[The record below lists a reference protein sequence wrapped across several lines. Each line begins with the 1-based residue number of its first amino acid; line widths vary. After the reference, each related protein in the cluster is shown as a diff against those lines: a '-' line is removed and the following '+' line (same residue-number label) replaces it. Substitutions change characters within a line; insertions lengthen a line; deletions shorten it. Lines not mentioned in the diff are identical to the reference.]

1 MKQIKDTDKT
11 TNKFNRRGFI
21 STSLLSA
28 GALILPRALWGA
40 ETEIQANR
48 IKLSE
53 QTDLPRRKLG
63 TLEVSAL
70 GAGCMN
76 FVQTYSPRPSK
87 QDAIKVLQR
96 AYEQG
101 ITFFDVAQSYG
112 PYTGEEIVGE
122 AVAPFRDKIVLSTKF
137 GHEYGADKKWIR
149 LNSQPDYIRKMTE
162 QSLKR
167 LRTDYIDLYYQH
179 RVDPNVP
186 IEDVAGTVQDLI
198 KEGKVRHWGLSEAGE
213 ATIRRAHAVQTVTAI
228 QNEYSFWTRD
238 PEQEVLPTCEELGI
252 GFVPWSPLGQ
262 GFLTGDIT
270 PRTAFHPTQDLIS
283 NFPRFKPDTL
293 KANWPL
299 VCLLQNIGERVY
311 ATPAQVALAWLL
323 ARKPF
328 IVPIPGTTNL
338 KHLAMNIT
346 ALQVELAQDDLN
358 ELDREFERIGVHGAR
373 TTPALQLRHDMG
385 ADFGNSS
392 KGKHGNTPL
401 PKK

>member
-1 MKQIKDTDKT
+1 MLPKSL
-11 TNKFNRRGFI
+11 RG
-21 STSLLSA
+21 A
-28 GALILPRALWGA
+28 V
-40 ETEIQANR
+40 
-48 IKLSE
+48 SE
-53 QTDLPRRKLG
+53 QQVSTFKLMQQVSLPRRKLG
-63 TLEVSAL
+63 TLDVSAL

-87 QDAIKVLQR
+87 QDAIKLIQR
-96 AYEQG
+96 AYESG

-112 PYTGEEIVGE
+112 PYTGEELVGE

-137 GHEYGADKKWIR
+137 GHEYGSDRKWVR
-149 LNSQPDYIRKMTE
+149 LNSSPDYIRKMTD

-179 RVDPNVP
+179 HVDPNVP
-186 IEDVAGTVQDLI
+186 IEDVAGTIQDLI
-198 KEGKVRHWGLSEAGE
+198 KEGKVRHLGLSEAGE
-213 ATIRRAHAVQTVTAI
+213 ATIRRAHAVQNVTAV

-238 PEQEVLPTCEELGI
+238 PEQEVLSTCEELGI

-270 PRTAFHPTQDLIS
+270 PRTIFHPTEDLIS

-293 KANWPL
+293 KANWPI
-299 VCLLQNIGERVY
+299 VGLLQRIGERVY

-323 ARKPF
+323 TRKPF

-346 ALQVELAQDDLN
+346 ALQVKLTQDDMN
-358 ELDREFERIGVHGAR
+358 ELDNEFDRIGVYGAR

-385 ADFGNSS
+385 TDFGNSS
-392 KGKHGNTPL
+392 KGKHGNSPL
-401 PKK
+401 PGSKK

>member
-1 MKQIKDTDKT
+1 M
-11 TNKFNRRGFI
+11 NKRNNFNRRDFLT
-21 STSLLSA
+21 TSLLSA
-28 GALILPRALWGA
+28 GSLMLPRLAYSA
-40 ETEIQANR
+40 ESNDNYVNSE
-48 IKLSE
+48 LSVP
-53 QTDLPRRKLG
+53 TALPRRKLG

-87 QDAIKVLQR
+87 QDAIKVIQR
-96 AYEQG
+96 AYELG

-112 PYTGEEIVGE
+112 PYTGEELVGE
-122 AVAPFRDKIVLSTKF
+122 AIAPFRDKIVLSTKF
-137 GHEYGADKKWIR
+137 GHEYGADKKWVR
-149 LNSQPDYIRKMTE
+149 LNSQPNYIRKMTE

-186 IEDVAGTVQDLI
+186 IEDVAGTIQDLI
-198 KEGKVRHWGLSEAGE
+198 KEGKIRHWGLSEAGE
-213 ATIRRAHAVQTVTAI
+213 ATIRRAHAVKAVTAI

-270 PRTAFHPTQDLIS
+270 PRTVFHPSEDLIS
-283 NFPRFKPDTL
+283 NFPRFKPDAI

-311 ATPAQVALAWLL
+311 ATSAQVALAWLL

-338 KHLAMNIT
+338 KHLAMNINS
-346 ALQVELAQDDLN
+346 LQVQLTQDDLTA
-358 ELDREFERIGVHGAR
+358 LDREFERIGVHGGR
-373 TTPALQLRHDMG
+373 TTPPLQKRHDMG

-392 KGKHGNTPL
+392 KGKQGNTPL
-401 PKK
+401 PKNSL

>member
-122 AVAPFRDKIVLSTKF
+122 AVAPFR
-137 GHEYGADKKWIR
+137 A
-149 LNSQPDYIRKMTE
+149 M
-162 QSLKR
+162 SL
-167 LRTDYIDLYYQH
+167 T
-179 RVDPNVP
+179 
-186 IEDVAGTVQDLI
+186 
-198 KEGKVRHWGLSEAGE
+198 
-213 ATIRRAHAVQTVTAI
+213 
-228 QNEYSFWTRD
+228 
-238 PEQEVLPTCEELGI
+238 
-252 GFVPWSPLGQ
+252 
-262 GFLTGDIT
+262 
-270 PRTAFHPTQDLIS
+270 
-283 NFPRFKPDTL
+283 
-293 KANWPL
+293 
-299 VCLLQNIGERVY
+299 
-311 ATPAQVALAWLL
+311 
-323 ARKPF
+323 
-328 IVPIPGTTNL
+328 
-338 KHLAMNIT
+338 
-346 ALQVELAQDDLN
+346 
-358 ELDREFERIGVHGAR
+358 
-373 TTPALQLRHDMG
+373 
-385 ADFGNSS
+385 
-392 KGKHGNTPL
+392 
-401 PKK
+401 